1 VCLRPPGEGSQL
13 PINEKSWQVR
23 DHEQQ
28 RDRGAAVACRS
39 NLLSSTQEPVR
50 VRGQQ
55 RSQRSRHHDE
65 HPDPATKDVVVRQQS
80 VPRIAEDI
88 VTGQELECERQPH
101 PESADL
107 PRLP

>member
-1 VCLRPPGEGSQL
+1 MSNKETG
-13 PINEKSWQVR
+13 
-23 DHEQQ
+23 EQQ
-28 RDRGAAVACRS
+28 SRAGPTYSRARRSPCAYAVSNGANAVVTTT
-39 NLLSSTQEPVR
+39 STQIRPR
-50 VRGQQ
+50 
-55 RSQRSRHHDE
+55 
-65 HPDPATKDVVVRQQS
+65 KDVVVRQQS